1 MWAFVVSPSFVLAL
15 RVLGISSFKLKN
27 QHFQIQ
33 RDLQSG
39 YEEAAYVC
47 VCVFVVVIFKYLLHI
62 QLSSKRIPTNPEAV
76 MMYSVAE
83 VLKK

>member
-1 MWAFVVSPSFVLAL
+1 MGRFSSTNFSWMQISESQRAIYMWAFVVSPSFVLAL
-15 RVLGISSFKLKN
+15 RVLGISSFKKN

-47 VCVFVVVIFKYLLHI
+47 VCFLL
-62 QLSSKRIPTNPEAV
+62 L
-76 MMYSVAE
+76 
-83 VLKK
+83 

>member
-1 MWAFVVSPSFVLAL
+1 MWAFVDSPSFVLAL
-15 RVLGISSFKLKN
+15 RVLGISSFKKN

-47 VCVFVVVIFKYLLHI
+47 VCYLL
-62 QLSSKRIPTNPEAV
+62 L
-76 MMYSVAE
+76 
-83 VLKK
+83 